1 MTIIAETGGD
11 MRVFE
16 SSDKLVGWAGLRPRN
31 DESAGKYKSTATT
44 KGNKYLRSILVQASW
59 AASRMKGSFFKDK
72 FQRLAMRKP
81 RKKALIAIARKL
93 LVVIWNVLQ
102 YAKEY
107 NPTLVPVQD
116 PVKMKARLAYHK
128 KEYEKAANLLNITV

>member
-1 MTIIAETGGD
+1 
-11 MRVFE
+11 
-16 SSDKLVGWAGLRPRN
+16 
-31 DESAGKYKSTATT
+31 
-44 KGNKYLRSILVQASW
+44 
-59 AASRMKGSFFKDK
+59 
-72 FQRLAMRKP
+72 MRKP

-107 NPTLVPVQD
+107 NPRLVPVQD